1 MKKFVIILVFVLLS
15 ITVMAQVN
23 SGLLTTLSSIAG
35 MRDRMPI
42 EKLYLQLDKPYYA
55 LGDTLRFKAYLMN
68 ADFLKPSI
76 KSGLLY
82 VELDDN
88 TNKCIKRI
96 MVPVAS
102 GLSWGD
108 IALIDKDFPEGS
120 YTLRAYT
127 NWMLN
132 FGEDYVF
139 KKSIN
144 ISALSGS
151 TLVKAVFKADK
162 GKIQANLRFTGLDKS
177 PYRLKDMQL
186 RVMNGKHSL
195 FKNTVST
202 GMDGSMDVNFDL
214 PENVSIKDISIQ
226 AQEIKKGVGLIA
238 QEAAT
243 LVIPVTLNRP
253 ENTDVQFMPEGG
265 NMVNGINTRVG
276 FKAISEDGKAV
287 DISGKVFN
295 SKNIEVVTFKSTH
308 KGMGSF
314 ELTPVAGES
323 YNAKVTLAGNI
334 AKSYPLPAINTTGTT
349 LRIEAKEK
357 ELEVSINATP
367 DVLSST
373 NTYYLIAQTRGL
385 ICYTAAISFKN
396 GPVKKT
402 IGKDLF
408 PTGIAHFTLFNSANQ
423 PLNERIAYISHNDN
437 LQISVAAGKPV
448 YSIRDSIALAIT
460 VKDNAGKPVRGNFS
474 LAVTDDSQVR
484 ADSIGSNIISNLLMT
499 SDLKGTVEEP
509 GWYFEKNTP
518 ERIIAFDNLLLT
530 QGWVGY
536 DWKAIFGAKPPQP
549 QFAAE
554 PEFIVQGKVTNI
566 FNKGVEKA
574 GMVLFSRKPEF
585 VRDTVTDKDGRF
597 TFRKLFPIDTAEFKI
612 QARNR
617 SGKSFNIGIEVN
629 TFIPPRFKPNGL
641 IMSWYVNSDTVSLSN
656 SATKAA
662 QQHAQAILKGEGH
675 MLKEVVIKEKKIV
688 KESHNLNGP
697 GEADQVFDEQDLLK
711 AGKMTLGDLLKE
723 KVKGFNV
730 GPFDID
736 APLFDNG
743 MTNQKPKID
752 IKSNPRKRVSY
763 RINEKEMRLIID
775 GTDVDQI
782 DGYDTGDTPTGRFIF
797 IKHFMD
803 YFSAEDIKGIEVMF
817 NSAYNSSY
825 GIQFLGNG
833 LLAST
838 KYPHVWDWGFIEI
851 TTRSGKGP
859 FMKTTTGTYL
869 YKPLPFTLAKQF
881 YRPRY
886 TIKNAIIAMG
896 TDLRST
902 IHWAPS
908 VVTDKEGKATVSFFS
923 ADKPANYTL
932 ILEGTDLTGAFGY
945 NREKIKVSK
954 K

>member
-1 MKKFVIILVFVLLS
+1 MKRTVIILVCCLWS
-15 ITVMAQVN
+15 ISAFAQVN
-23 SGLLTTLSSIAG
+23 SGLLTTLSAIAG
-35 MRDRMPI
+35 MRDRMPV

-55 LGDTLRFKAYLMN
+55 LGDTLHFKAYLMN
-68 ADFLKPSI
+68 ADFLKPSLR
-76 KSGLLY
+76 SGLLY

-88 TNKCIKRI
+88 SNKCIKRI

-102 GLSWGD
+102 GLGWGD

-151 TLVKAVFKADK
+151 TLIKAVFKAEK
-162 GKIQANLRFTGLDKS
+162 SKIQANLRFTGLDRS

-214 PENVSIKDISIQ
+214 PENVSIKDLSIQ
-226 AQEIKKGVGLIA
+226 AQEIKKRVGLIA
-238 QEAAT
+238 QEAST

-265 NMVNGINTRVG
+265 NMVSGIDTRVG

-287 DISGKVFN
+287 EISGKVFN
-295 SKNIEVVTFKSTH
+295 SKNMEIATFKSTH

-314 ELTPVAGES
+314 ELMPVAGET
-323 YNAKVTLAGNI
+323 YNAKVTLTGNI
-334 AKSYPLPAINTTGTT
+334 TKSYPLPMVNPIGTS

-357 ELEVSINATP
+357 DLEISINATP

-385 ICYTAAISFKN
+385 ICYTAAINFKN
-396 GPVKKT
+396 GQVKKV

-408 PTGIAHFTLFNSANQ
+408 PTGIAHFTLLNSTNQ
-423 PLNERIAYISHNDN
+423 ALNERIVYISHNDN
-437 LQISVAAGKPV
+437 LQISVAASKPV

-499 SDLKGTVEEP
+499 SDLKGTIEEP
-509 GWYFEKNTP
+509 GWYFEKNTLG
-518 ERIIAFDNLLLT
+518 RINAFDNLLLT

-536 DWKAIFGAKPPQP
+536 DWKAIFSTKPPQP

-554 PEFIVQGKVTNI
+554 PEFIVQGKVTNL

-612 QARNR
+612 QARNK
-617 SGKSFNIGIEVN
+617 SGKSFNVGIEMEG
-629 TFIPPRFKPNGL
+629 FIPPRFKPNGL
-641 IMSWYVNSDTVSLSN
+641 ITPWYVNSDTISLSN
-656 SATKAA
+656 SSIKAS
-662 QQHAQAILKGEGH
+662 QLQAQANFRGEGH
-675 MLKEVVIKEKKIV
+675 MLKEVVIKETKLV

-697 GEADQVFDEQDLLK
+697 GEADLVLDEQDLLK

-723 KVKGFNV
+723 KIKDFNI
-730 GPFDID
+730 GEFPS
-736 APLFDNG
+736 APSKQG
-743 MTNQKPKID
+743 KPA
-752 IKSNPRKRVSY
+752 PKRLSY
-763 RINEKEMRLIID
+763 RVNDKEIRLIID
-775 GTDVDQI
+775 GIDAEQVLSYTVFLPRDDQ
-782 DGYDTGDTPTGRFIF
+782 GRLREIKQIF
-797 IKHFMD
+797 D
-803 YFSAEDIKGIEVMF
+803 YFSAEDIKGIELMW
-817 NSAYNSSY
+817 NSRYNSSY
-825 GIQFLGNG
+825 GVKFLGMDILSSG
-833 LLAST
+833 D
-838 KYPHVWDWGFIEI
+838 YPTFMDWAFIEV
-851 TTRSGKGP
+851 TTRGGKGP
-859 FMKTTTGTYL
+859 WMRTTTGTYL

-886 TIKNAIIAMG
+886 TIKNATTAMG

-908 VVTDKEGKATVSFFS
+908 VVTDKDGKATVSFYS